1 MKKIKVR
8 KDLMSKQEY
17 HKKTGI
23 SRDKINLM
31 IEDGELAVEEI
42 GNIHYIIIK

>member
-1 MKKIKVR
+1 MRKITVR
-8 KDLMSKQEY
+8 DDLMSKQEY

-31 IEDGELAVEEI
+31 IQEGELAVEEI
-42 GNIHYIIIK
+42 GKIHYIKIK